1 MCDVR
6 FGLPDLHVNI
16 GRNVAHRTSHV
27 LREVDEISYFCC
39 LVSSLKENIDL
50 SNLPEHIAVIMDGNG
65 RWAKKQGAARIFGHK
80 NAVEAVR
87 AVTEG
92 CAELGVKFLTLY
104 AFSTENWARP
114 KEEVDAL
121 MELLVNTL
129 KKEIGTLQDNKVKL
143 RTIGETTNL
152 PVNCQKNLAE
162 AMEATRDNTGLQ
174 MLVALSYSGRWELVK
189 AMKKIAADVKNGL
202 VDPNKINENMVAEH
216 LETAGIPDP
225 ELLIRTSGE
234 MRVSNFLLWQIA
246 YTEIFITD
254 TLWPD
259 FRKENLYE
267 AICAYQ
273 KRERRFG
280 KVLERTV

>member
-1 MCDVR
+1 
-6 FGLPDLHVNI
+6 
-16 GRNVAHRTSHV
+16 VA
-27 LREVDEISYFCC
+27 
-39 LVSSLKENIDL
+39 SLKENIVS

-65 RWAKKQGAARIFGHK
+65 RWAKKKGLARIFGHR

-92 CAELGVKFLTLY
+92 CAELGVKYLTLY

-114 KEEVDAL
+114 KEEVDGL

-129 KKEIGTLQDNKVKL
+129 KKEIGTLHENKVKL
-143 RTIGETTNL
+143 RTIGDIDHL
-152 PVNCQKNLAE
+152 PQNCQKNLEE
-162 AMEATRDNTGLQ
+162 AKEATRNNTGLT
-174 MLVALSYSGRWELVK
+174 LFIALSYSGRWEIVK
-189 AMKKIAADVKNGL
+189 AMKKIAAEVKQGL
-202 VDPNKINENMVAEH
+202 VDPEKIDESMVAGY
-216 LETAGIPDP
+216 LETAGVPDP

-234 MRVSNFLLWQIA
+234 MRISNFLLWQIA
-246 YTEIFITD
+246 YTEIVITD

-259 FRKENLYE
+259 FRKEDLYE

-280 KVLERTV
+280 KVLERTA